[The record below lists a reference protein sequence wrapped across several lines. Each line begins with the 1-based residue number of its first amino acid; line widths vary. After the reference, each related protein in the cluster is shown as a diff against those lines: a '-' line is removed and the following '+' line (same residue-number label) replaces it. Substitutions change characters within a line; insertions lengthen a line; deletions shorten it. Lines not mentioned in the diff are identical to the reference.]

1 MDLSDI
7 TSGSAPLV
15 EQGSAHMLSNKREQ
29 KTAESKD
36 TQSPET
42 ENKWWTAFQEILPI
56 YIATHIAAFV
66 TTCLSVLFIHKDFDW
81 SSSPLS
87 TLWQAWNRWDTG
99 HFTSIATQ
107 GYVNALKTAFFPL
120 YPLLM
125 RALMIATHNN
135 ALIAGLLI
143 SDISG
148 LIALLVL
155 YQLVREDFDQE
166 RALRT
171 VLYLSL
177 FPTAFFLM
185 AAYNEALF
193 LCFSLLSFYYMRHS
207 KWWLAG
213 LFGFCASLT
222 RSAGLF
228 LLVPFAYEYLYQRQF
243 QFMKIRWNVISG
255 ALIPAGIAVFA
266 AYCYVRFGD
275 PLAFSHV
282 QVYWQRHLALPW
294 HGIVSS
300 ISIIQHS
307 SGFLSFDALRNLLD
321 LLPDLF
327 ILALIILSFVG
338 PWRLLRT
345 HWSYNLYA
353 AVLYLFCMLVPASD
367 ATLFPLQS
375 TARFMLEIFPAF
387 IMLANMGKARM
398 LHLNYLL
405 IAGSIGFFLLTQF
418 LTGHWIV

>member
-1 MDLSDI
+1 MDLSD
-7 TSGSAPLV
+7 TTPGSMPLV
-15 EQGSAHMLSNKREQ
+15 EPDSERVAHNDRRQ
-29 KTAESKD
+29 ESDDSKNI
-36 TQSPET
+36 QRSEVGK
-42 ENKWWTAFQEILPI
+42 KWWIACWEILPI
-56 YIATHIAAFV
+56 YVAVHIAGLV
-66 TTCLSVLFIHKDFDW
+66 TTGLSVLFIHKDFDW

-99 HFTSIATQ
+99 HFISIATQ
-107 GYVNALKTAFFPL
+107 GYANVIKTAFFPL
-120 YPLLM
+120 YPLLI
-125 RALMIATHNN
+125 RVVMIATHNN

-148 LIALLVL
+148 FIALLVL

-166 RALRT
+166 RALHT

-185 AAYNEALF
+185 AAYNESLF
-193 LCFSLLSFYYMRHS
+193 LCFALLSFYYMRHG

-213 LFGFCASLT
+213 LCGFCASLT

-228 LLVPFAYEYLYQRQF
+228 LLVPFAYEYLRQH
-243 QFMKIRWNVISG
+243 QFRPVQIRWDVISG

-266 AYCYVRFGD
+266 VYCYVQFGD

-282 QVYWQRHLALPW
+282 QVHWQRHLELPW

-300 ISIIQHS
+300 IHIIRRS
-307 SGFLSFDALRNLLD
+307 SGFLGFYALRNLLD

-338 PWRLLRT
+338 PWRLPRT
-345 HWSYNLYA
+345 HWSYGLYA
-353 AVLYLFCMLVPASD
+353 AVLYFFCMLVPASD

-387 IMLANMGKARM
+387 IILAAIGKMRM
-398 LHLNYLL
+398 LHMNYLL

>member
-1 MDLSDI
+1 MDLSDT
-7 TSGSAPLV
+7 TSESAPQI
-15 EQGSAHMLSNKREQ
+15 EQDTEHVLPNDRELG
-29 KTAESKD
+29 TTDSKD
-36 TQSPET
+36 TQRAET
-42 ENKWWTAFQEILPI
+42 EKKWRTAFQEILPV
-56 YIATHIAAFV
+56 YVAVHVAAFV
-66 TTCLSVLFIHKDFDW
+66 ITCLSVLFIHKDFDW

-107 GYVNALKTAFFPL
+107 GYANVLKTAFFPL

-125 RALMIATHNN
+125 RALMIVVHNP
-135 ALIAGLLI
+135 LIAGLLI

-148 LIALLVL
+148 FVALLVL
-155 YQLVREDFDQE
+155 YQLVHEDFDQE

-171 VLYLSL
+171 VLYLAI

-193 LCFSLLSFYYMRHS
+193 LCLSLLSFYYIRHR

-213 LFGFCASLT
+213 LCGFCASLT

-228 LLVPFAYEYLYQRQF
+228 LLVPFAYEYLRQCQF
-243 QFMKIRWNVISG
+243 QLVKIRWDIISG
-255 ALIPAGIAVFA
+255 TLIPAGMAVFA
-266 AYCYVRFGD
+266 VYCYRRFGD

-282 QVYWQRHLALPW
+282 QVYWQRHLELPW

-300 ISIIQHS
+300 IYIIGHS

-327 ILALIILSFVG
+327 ILALLILSFVG
-338 PWRLLRT
+338 PWRLPRS
-345 HWSYNLYA
+345 HWSYGLYA

-387 IMLANMGKARM
+387 IILASIGKMRM

-418 LTGHWIV
+418 LIGHWIV